1 MILPRTRLF
10 LVIAFTA
17 LLFLYSASTAP
28 SPAKADYAI
37 TLCGSP
43 PLTNGASGHEAYS
56 EVGYRCTSSPPAI
69 TLAGNYVS
77 TTEGLL
83 GTLTFGR
90 TYAVGVSVP
99 GRLTISSVNVVLT
112 SEARRSGSAVEL
124 LAEDPDGVFFGH
136 MIGPQEGLSYTV
148 NQVLPAGDK
157 SVSLGERCVPVVNAS
172 CYFQSQHGI
181 LTIEGLQL
189 VLHDDESPSLS
200 LTGGRLL
207 LPGAQAGTED
217 VTFSAS
223 AQESGIAEVDAY
235 LGSTLVGSDAYQ
247 STQCSYTQ
255 FDPCPKNVSDDLTID
270 TTKVPDGTYPLVLEA
285 SDASGNTVSVAS
297 SDPITVANHA
307 SPAGGP
313 QGNSA
318 QASSAGPG
326 APNGHSATTKAQ
338 ITYLGSQ
345 QGKLEVWL
353 GQSASVSGRLTNQT
367 GVLIPGAKL
376 DILSQTVGSNLPFA
390 VIGHASTDADGM
402 FTFRVPAGPSRVIRT
417 GYRAFANDSGYDAT
431 ADLTENVTATTTLS
445 VTPKHLRG
453 RTFTFRGQV
462 HAGDFPPGQQVD
474 IKVLIGNSWSHV
486 TFAPV
491 AADGRFKIRYR
502 LKHYYSNVT
511 FTFRATPIANPI
523 WPYQPQQSNPA
534 SLHLL

>member
-1 MILPRTRLF
+1 MILPRTRPF

-28 SPAKADYAI
+28 SPAKADYTI
-37 TLCGSP
+37 MLCGSP
-43 PLTNGASGHEAYS
+43 PLTNGASGHEKYS

-83 GTLTFGR
+83 GMLAFGE

-99 GRLTISSVNVVLT
+99 GSLTISSVNVVLT

-157 SVSLGERCVPVVNAS
+157 SVTLGERCVPIVNAS

-200 LTGGRLL
+200 ITGGRLL
-207 LPGAQAGTED
+207 LPGTQAGIED

-255 FDPCPKNVSDDLTID
+255 FDPCPKNVSDDLKID

-285 SDASGNTVSVAS
+285 NDASGNTVSVAS
-297 SDPITVANHA
+297 SDPITIANHT
-307 SPAGGP
+307 SPAGAPPGT
-313 QGNSA
+313 GA
-318 QASSAGPG
+318 QAVGPG

-338 ITYLGSQ
+338 ISYLGGQ
-345 QGKLEVWL
+345 QGKIKVHE
-353 GQSASVSGRLTNQT
+353 GQSTTVSGRVTNQVGT
-367 GVLIPGAKL
+367 PISGATL
-376 DILSQTVGSNLPFA
+376 DVLSQTVGSNETA
-390 VIGHASTDADGM
+390 HRDRSCGH
-402 FTFRVPAGPSRVIRT
+402 
-417 GYRAFANDSGYDAT
+417 
-431 ADLTENVTATTTLS
+431 
-445 VTPKHLRG
+445 
-453 RTFTFRGQV
+453 
-462 HAGDFPPGQQVD
+462 
-474 IKVLIGNSWSHV
+474 
-486 TFAPV
+486 
-491 AADGRFKIRYR
+491 
-502 LKHYYSNVT
+502 
-511 FTFRATPIANPI
+511 
-523 WPYQPQQSNPA
+523 
-534 SLHLL
+534 